1 MKLAV
6 GFIVPYIQGAAY
18 GNMGGKIAYIV
29 SRFVVFD
36 GRYCSPDPPLQWAA
50 FSVLSGLYAFFV
62 VPELKGRSLEELDYV
77 RPSSPS
83 LWSAVLS

>member
-1 MKLAV
+1 MV
-6 GFIVPYIQGAAY
+6 AA
-18 GNMGGKIAYIV
+18 AALTLHF
-29 SRFVVFD
+29 RA
-36 GRYCSPDPPLQWAA
+36 QWAA